1 MKKAILTLIS
11 ASLLMSAIAQVEAG
25 LAYNFGFNATKPTS
39 KTIESNGLGVVN
51 SVGLTLNFPVNNKIS
66 LATGLEFD
74 FESIKYAVTAGN
86 ALYYNYS
93 DVDIILKEQI
103 YEVSSLYRLTERK
116 YKLIYG
122 TIPTMLLFRTK
133 PVGDYRYYGKFGAR
147 TSFLL
152 SSSVFDKGF
161 SVGPAMSE
169 SAQENNDMKSPRD
182 ILFVRSSLGLALGT
196 EWNFTGDTWLFAE
209 LGFYYGITP
218 IHFGSSL
225 NGDEEKKMS
234 LFRIT
239 PNSNDYMNLSSKQK
253 QILLKIGILF

>member
-1 MKKAILTLIS
+1 MKKAILTLIGT
-11 ASLLMSAIAQVEAG
+11 SLLGLSFSQVEAG
-25 LAYNFGFNATKPTS
+25 LSYNFGVNSTKPTS

-51 SVGLTLNFPVNNKIS
+51 SVGLTLNFPLNNKIS

-86 ALYYNYS
+86 ALYYNYN
-93 DVDIILKEQI
+93 DVDIIRKGQI
-103 YEVSSLYRLTERK
+103 NEISSLYHLTERK
-116 YKLIYG
+116 YKMIYG

-161 SVGPAMSE
+161 LIGPGLFE
-169 SAQENNDMKSPRD
+169 TAQENTDMKSSKD
-182 ILFVRSSLGLALGT
+182 LFFLRSSIGLALGT
-196 EWNFTGDTWLFAE
+196 EWNFTGDTWMFVE
-209 LGFYYGITP
+209 IGYFYGITP
-218 IHFGSSL
+218 IHQGKSL
-225 NGDEEKKMS
+225 TGDEEKNMS
-234 LFRIT
+234 IFKIT
-239 PNSNDYMNLSSKQK
+239 PNGYDYMNFAAKQK

>member
-1 MKKAILTLIS
+1 MKKAGLTLLLTAILGIS
-11 ASLLMSAIAQVEAG
+11 FSQVEAG
-25 LAYNFGFNATKPTS
+25 LSYNFGVNTTKPTT
-39 KTIESNGLGVVN
+39 KIIESNGLGVVN
-51 SVGLTLNFPVNNKIS
+51 SVGLTLNFPMNNKIS

-86 ALYYNYS
+86 ALYYNYN
-93 DVDIILKEQI
+93 DVDIIQKGQI
-103 YEVSSLYRLTERK
+103 NEISSLYRLTERK
-116 YKLIYG
+116 YKMIYG

-133 PVGDYRYYGKFGAR
+133 PVGDYRYYGKFGVR
-147 TSFLL
+147 SSFLL

-161 SVGPAMSE
+161 LVGPALSE
-169 SAQENNDMKSPRD
+169 TAQENNDMKSARD

-196 EWNFTGDTWLFAE
+196 EWNFTGETWVFAE

-218 IHFGSSL
+218 IHYGSSL

-239 PNSNDYMNLSSKQK
+239 PNNNDYMNLSSKQK

>member
-1 MKKAILTLIS
+1 
-11 ASLLMSAIAQVEAG
+11 
-25 LAYNFGFNATKPTS
+25 
-39 KTIESNGLGVVN
+39 
-51 SVGLTLNFPVNNKIS
+51 

-93 DVDIILKEQI
+93 DVDIIQKGQ
-103 YEVSSLYRLTERK
+103 VNVASSLYRLTERK
-116 YKLIYG
+116 YKMIYG

-161 SVGPAMSE
+161 LVGPAFSE
-169 SAQENNDMKSPRD
+169 TAQENNDMKSARD

-218 IHFGSSL
+218 IHYGKSL
-225 NGDEEKKMS
+225 SGDEEKNMS

>member
-11 ASLLMSAIAQVEAG
+11 ASLLMSSNAQVEAG
-25 LAYNFGFNATKPTS
+25 LAYNFGFNATKPTT

-51 SVGLTLNFPVNNKIS
+51 SVGLALNFPLNNKIS

-86 ALYYNYS
+86 ALYYNYN
-93 DVDIILKEQI
+93 DVDIIRKGQI
-103 YEVSSLYRLTERK
+103 NEISSLYRLTERK
-116 YKLIYG
+116 YKTIYG

-133 PVGDYRYYGKFGAR
+133 PVGDFRYYGKFGAR

-152 SSSVFDKGF
+152 SSSVFDTGF
-161 SVGPAMSE
+161 LVGPAFSE
-169 SAQENNDMKSPRD
+169 TAQENTDMKSSKD
-182 ILFVRSSLGLALGT
+182 LFFLRSSIGLALGT
-196 EWNFTGDTWLFAE
+196 EWNFTGETWLFAE

-218 IHFGSSL
+218 IHFGKSL
-225 NGDEEKKMS
+225 TGDEEKNMS
-234 LFRIT
+234 LFKIT
-239 PNSNDYMNLSSKQK
+239 PGDYDYMNLAAKQK